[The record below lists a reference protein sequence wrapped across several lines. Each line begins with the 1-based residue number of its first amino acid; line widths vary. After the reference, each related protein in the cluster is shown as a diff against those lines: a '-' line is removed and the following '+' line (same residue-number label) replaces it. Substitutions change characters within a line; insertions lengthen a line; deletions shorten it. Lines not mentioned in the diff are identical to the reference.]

1 MLRCNA
7 TRLRCISQGVHVCVF
22 MCKSVHVCSVEHS
35 QLGIHTICY
44 SESYSLL
51 YSDSAFR
58 IYRKRSLC
66 SGESKNKSVPLIPVI
81 YLRVL
86 PRFTYSFFFYCCCF
100 DCLIKT
106 EDIN

>member
-1 MLRCNA
+1 
-7 TRLRCISQGVHVCVF
+7 

-81 YLRVL
+81 YLEYFQDLHIGFFSIAVVL
-86 PRFTYSFFFYCCCF
+86 
-100 DCLIKT
+100 IV
-106 EDIN
+106 